1 MISGPYDITNNLSLG
16 PNCPVV
22 AVASGQ
28 FITRAKL
35 TRDRFG
41 FCTLFLDLWTFGP
54 NWPVVFMATRQDTS
68 DILTSVPRRPI
79 VIPYFKSQWPLYL
92 TILRLRESPLDGVLE
107 LVWVQIVLAVVR
119 LADGAQ
125 CRLALA
131 PPVQVQRLVVLR
143 FFWASYWT
151 IGNWKENYN

>member
-35 TRDRFG
+35 TSDRFG
-41 FCTLFLDLWTFGP
+41 FCTLFLDLWTFSP
-54 NWPVVFMATRQDTS
+54 NRPVVFWQVYPGGQLWFRTS
-68 DILTSVPRRPI
+68 NCSDH
-79 VIPYFKSQWPLYL
+79 YL

-107 LVWVQIVLAVVR
+107 LVWVQIVLAVFR
-119 LADGAQ
+119 LANGTQ